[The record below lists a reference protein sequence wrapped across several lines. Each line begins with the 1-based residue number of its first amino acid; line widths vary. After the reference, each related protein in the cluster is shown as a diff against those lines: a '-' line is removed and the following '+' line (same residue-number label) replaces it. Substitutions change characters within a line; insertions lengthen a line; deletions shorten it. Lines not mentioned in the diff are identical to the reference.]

1 MVVRRIKPMSLG
13 KMLAVLYAV
22 MGLIAGVLIA
32 LVSAVGSSMAS
43 GASMPDSGP
52 NPFAMM
58 AGMGIAAIVVI
69 PLMYGIFG
77 FIGGLI
83 MAGLYNLF
91 AGMVGGVEIEAA

>member
-13 KMLAVLYAV
+13 KMLGVLYAV
-22 MGLIAGVLIA
+22 IGVMIGVIIA
-32 LVSAVGSSMAS
+32 LASAVGSTMAA
-43 GASMPDSGP
+43 GASPDSGP
-52 NPFAMM
+52 NPFALM
-58 AGMGIAAIVVI
+58 AGMGIAAIIVF
-69 PLMYGIFG
+69 PLLYGLFG

>member
-13 KMLAVLYAV
+13 KMLGVLYAV
-22 MGLIAGVLIA
+22 IGVCIGLIVALI
-32 LVSAVGSSMAS
+32 SAVGSSMAS
-43 GASMPDSGP
+43 GVSTPDSGP
-52 NPFAMM
+52 NPFALM
-58 AGMGIAAIVVI
+58 AGMGIAAVIVFPI
-69 PLMYGIFG
+69 MYGFFG

>member
-13 KMLAVLYAV
+13 KILGVLYAV
-22 MGLIAGVLIA
+22 IGLIIGVLIA
-32 LVSAVGSSMAS
+32 IVSAVGSTMAS
-43 GASMPDSGP
+43 GASTHSGP